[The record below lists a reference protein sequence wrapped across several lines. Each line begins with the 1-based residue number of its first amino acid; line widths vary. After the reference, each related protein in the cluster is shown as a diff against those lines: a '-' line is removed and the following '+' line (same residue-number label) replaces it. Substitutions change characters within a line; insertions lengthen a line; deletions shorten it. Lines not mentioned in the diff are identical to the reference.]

1 MMKQLALVLGLATG
15 ACTVS
20 TSSTQIDSGPLMG
33 AVGGQSWSFVAGST
47 DAFISANQNDFFAVM
62 YPSSYSACSG
72 VEPTDPHLIVAVPKV
87 VGDYPMTLDRNMT
100 FVDDNNNNL
109 VATDGRIVVD
119 SVTATQVTG
128 GMHATYDGNN
138 EVNGQFTLTICTE

>member
-1 MMKQLALVLGLATG
+1 MMKHLALVLGLATA
-15 ACTVS
+15 ACTTS
-20 TSSTQIDSGPLMG
+20 TSTQIDSGPLMG
-33 AVGGQSWSFVAGST
+33 AVGGQAWTFVAGST
-47 DAFISANQNDFFAVM
+47 DAFISSGQDNFFASM
-62 YPSSYSACSG
+62 YPSTYTACSG
-72 VEPTDPHLIVAVPKV
+72 IEPSGPHLLVAVPKV

-100 FVDDNNNNL
+100 FVTDNNNL

-128 GMHATYDGNN
+128 GMHATYDGAN